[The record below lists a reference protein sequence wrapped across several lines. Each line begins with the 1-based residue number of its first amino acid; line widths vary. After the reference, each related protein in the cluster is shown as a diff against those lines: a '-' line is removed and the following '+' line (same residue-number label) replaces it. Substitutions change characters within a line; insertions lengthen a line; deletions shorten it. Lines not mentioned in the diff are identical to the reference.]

1 MLTIKGDLKFIF
13 NLNKDIF
20 PTFSL
25 PLKLFVF
32 YCISQDFFWGGM
44 KVQDLYEGIKGT
56 EHKFNKINIT
66 NTTIAES
73 QVRPFIC
80 YYNTLVKSKS
90 VENILFKQ
98 CYFPP
103 EKKLCTLKIGS

>member
-1 MLTIKGDLKFIF
+1 MLIIKGDLKFIF

-25 PLKLFVF
+25 PLKLFLF
-32 YCISQDFFWGGM
+32 YCFWGGM
-44 KVQDLYEGIKGT
+44 KVHDLCEGIKGT

-73 QVRPFIC
+73 QVQPFIC